1 MDYGRCCGSPVDIAL
16 PNTIRILAGFLSL
29 TVFPLIV
36 ISAFY
41 STLHIIPQNIG
52 GNSFFVF
59 ANPNVSNS
67 TVPSSPQSNVRLP
80 SFLNFSI
87 SIPHLPTINIGDM
100 LLVLAL
106 VLFVLAFLRNVRT
119 RKIKSGYDEEAY
131 VREEKL
137 FRGKTFEILEEASA
151 RLRTSTGGYR
161 QTVLECYHSIS
172 LLLEEKSSIDSTN
185 LTPRE
190 FKELISKNLG
200 LESKYLSHVT
210 DLFELARYS
219 QHEISGYQA
228 REAAICLDE
237 LGRELK
243 SLDQVVA

>member
-1 MDYGRCCGSPVDIAL
+1 MDYGRCCGGSTDITL
-16 PNTIRILAGFLSL
+16 PNTIRILAGVLSL

-41 STLHIIPQNIG
+41 STLHIVPQTMG
-52 GNSFFVF
+52 GSPFFGF

-67 TVPSSPQSNVRLP
+67 TIPSSPQSKVRLP
-80 SFLNFSI
+80 GFLNFSI

-119 RKIKSGYDEEAY
+119 RKIKNDYDEAY

-137 FRGKTFEILEEASA
+137 FREKTFEILQEASA
-151 RLRTSTGGYR
+151 RLRASTGGYR
-161 QTVLECYHSIS
+161 QTVLDCYHSIS
-172 LLLEEKSSIDSTN
+172 LLLEEKSSTDSTN

-190 FKELISKNLG
+190 FKELISKKLG
-200 LESKYLSHVT
+200 LESKYLASVT

-219 QHEISGYQA
+219 QHEISGFQA
-228 REAAICLDE
+228 REASICLEE